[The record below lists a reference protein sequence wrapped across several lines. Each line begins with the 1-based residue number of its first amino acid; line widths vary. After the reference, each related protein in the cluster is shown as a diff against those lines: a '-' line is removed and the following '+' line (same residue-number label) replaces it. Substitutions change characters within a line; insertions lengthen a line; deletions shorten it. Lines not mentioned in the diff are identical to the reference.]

1 MNKKYLEKIKEKL
14 LKKDID
20 AIFVAPSEDLKLL
33 LGYSPLSI
41 SRFQGLIIK
50 NDGEIFYICNL
61 LNKDEIRE
69 KISKK
74 IRIYSWNDG
83 EDYSLVTKE
92 IFEENGLFG
101 KKILVNSTTLAKHI
115 IEISEKIN
123 IKFVS
128 EEKFLNDLRIIKT
141 GEELEKLKISS
152 QITDESF
159 KEILKYIK
167 SGLTELAVKNKLK
180 EIITEKGP
188 LS

>member
-74 IRIYSWNDG
+74 NKD
-83 EDYSLVTKE
+83 
-92 IFEENGLFG
+92 IFME
-101 KKILVNSTTLAKHI
+101 
-115 IEISEKIN
+115 
-123 IKFVS
+123 
-128 EEKFLNDLRIIKT
+128 
-141 GEELEKLKISS
+141 
-152 QITDESF
+152 
-159 KEILKYIK
+159 
-167 SGLTELAVKNKLK
+167 
-180 EIITEKGP
+180 
-188 LS
+188 